1 VSFTWHRD
9 IPVWDAD
16 KLRIVGGTAK
26 GILDSRYADIQEGTT
41 VPCNWF
47 RAERDGVVVG
57 YGWVDVNW
65 GEAEI
70 LLATAD
76 DAQGSGVGSFIL
88 EKLDDE
94 ARRMGLAYTYN
105 TVRST
110 HPERDKVT
118 AWLIKRGFE
127 KNPDGR
133 LTRRVGKSVAE

>member
-1 VSFTWHRD
+1 MSFTWHRD
-9 IPVWDAD
+9 IPVWDAN
-16 KLRIVGGTAK
+16 KQRIVGGTAK
-26 GILDSRYADIQEGTT
+26 GILDSRYADIGEGTT

-76 DAQGSGVGSFIL
+76 DAQGGGVGSFIL
-88 EKLDDE
+88 EQLDNE

-110 HPERDKVT
+110 HPEGDKVA
-118 AWLIKRGFE
+118 AWLIKRGFK
-127 KNPDGR
+127 KNSDGR
-133 LTRRVGKSVAE
+133 LTRRVGKSAE